1 MKKRFRLFS
10 GLLTAALAL
19 TLGVAA
25 FAQDSQT
32 DWESVDPSGQTIN
45 FWHQHSGDRETA
57 LNEIV
62 SQFNETNE
70 YGITV
75 NAEYQGGYGDI
86 FQKMLPLLNTSD
98 VPDLVVAY
106 QNQAATYQLGDALL
120 DLNPLLNSP
129 EWGLSDEEQ
138 ADFFPGFFNADVFP
152 TFDDQRLGFP
162 PNRSVEVMY
171 YNTDWLSELGYDGP
185 PTTPDEFREIACS
198 AAETPFSGATAE
210 GSTGYELDIDAST
223 FASWTFAFGGNIY
236 DAETDQFTYN
246 SEAAVEAMTFLQSL
260 IQDGCA
266 TIVTEEFGDQTD
278 FGAGV
283 TLFAV
288 GSSSGLPF
296 YASAVDEGADFS
308 WSVGAQPHTTAE
320 PVVNIYGAS
329 VSVPKSGDPAS
340 ELAAWIFIKYYTSDQ
355 AQAEWAEASNY
366 FPVRRS
372 VAEELTGYFEQDPTY
387 KAAFDLLPYGIAEPP
402 VPGYDFVRDVV
413 EEEMT
418 AIVDGADVQETLD
431 ALNEEANSILAD
443 QLAQMQSSN

>member
-1 MKKRFRLFS
+1 MKRRFRLFT

-19 TLGVAA
+19 TLSVAA
-25 FAQDSQT
+25 FAQDSQP

-62 SQFNETNE
+62 AQFNETNE

-198 AAETPFSGATAE
+198 AAENPFSGATAQ
-210 GSTGYELDIDAST
+210 GSTGYELSIDASR

-266 TIVTEEFGDQTD
+266 TIVTEDFGDQTD
-278 FGAGV
+278 FGAGT
-283 TLFAV
+283 TLFTV

-296 YASAVDEGADFS
+296 YASAVDEGCELFLERGRVASYHGRPRHQHLRRERQRAQIGRRGKRTCRLDF
-308 WSVGAQPHTTAE
+308 H
-320 PVVNIYGAS
+320 
-329 VSVPKSGDPAS
+329 
-340 ELAAWIFIKYYTSDQ
+340 
-355 AQAEWAEASNY
+355 
-366 FPVRRS
+366 
-372 VAEELTGYFEQDPTY
+372 
-387 KAAFDLLPYGIAEPP
+387 
-402 VPGYDFVRDVV
+402 
-413 EEEMT
+413 
-418 AIVDGADVQETLD
+418 
-431 ALNEEANSILAD
+431 
-443 QLAQMQSSN
+443 

>member
-1 MKKRFRLFS
+1 MQRRWFFS
-10 GLLTAALAL
+10 GLLALAL
-19 TLGVAA
+19 TLGASA

-62 SQFNETNE
+62 AQFNETNE

-129 EWGLSDEEQ
+129 TWGLSDEEQ

-152 TFDDQRLGFP
+152 TFDNQRLGFP

-171 YNTDWLSELGYDGP
+171 YNADWLNELGYDGP
-185 PTTPDEFREIACS
+185 PTTPDEFREITCA

-210 GSTGYELDIDAST
+210 GSTGYQLSIDAST

-236 DAETDQFTYN
+236 DASTDQFTYN

-260 IQDGCA
+260 IEDGCA

-278 FGAGV
+278 FGAGT
-283 TLFAV
+283 TLFTV
-288 GSSSGLPF
+288 SSSSGLPF
-296 YASAVDEGADFS
+296 YGSAVDEGANFS
-308 WSVGAQPHTTAE
+308 WSVAAQPHTTAE

-329 VSVPKSGDPAS
+329 VSVPKSGDAAS
-340 ELAAWIFIKYYTSDQ
+340 ELAAWIFLKYYTSDQ

-443 QLAQMQSSN
+443 QLAQIQTSN